1 MSIWCK
7 NSVSELWYQEWACWS
22 PWNGL
27 PLHAYH
33 LWFYCSIMNSVKA
46 DSIYKYSTGF
56 QATSEF
62 MCNIFAFKFK
72 EFGNTHVVIKLLGH
86 KSYHTNADPP
96 NSLCKH
102 CQQQYSVN
110 NKMWLRERETKS
122 EILCEER
129 DGERRKRNIQIDNL
143 LVIAVAF
150 IFVFLVIAALKIQT
164 ATPCQAWQIRTID
177 QWTWVRMTW
186 HIRHARIK
194 RTNTA
199 ACVGTELLDTTL
211 MPYPASLA
219 RRSSE
224 ETHRK
229 DW

>member
-1 MSIWCK
+1 M
-7 NSVSELWYQEWACWS
+7 
-22 PWNGL
+22 
-27 PLHAYH
+27 
-33 LWFYCSIMNSVKA
+33 
-46 DSIYKYSTGF
+46 
-56 QATSEF
+56 
-62 MCNIFAFKFK
+62 K
-72 EFGNTHVVIKLLGH
+72 E
-86 KSYHTNADPP
+86 
-96 NSLCKH
+96 
-102 CQQQYSVN
+102 
-110 NKMWLRERETKS
+110 RERKS

-143 LVIAVAF
+143 RVIAVAF
-150 IFVFLVIAALKIQT
+150 IFVFLVITALKIQT

-186 HIRHARIK
+186 HTKHARIK
-194 RTNTA
+194 RTNTV

-224 ETHRK
+224 ETHQK

>member
-1 MSIWCK
+1 MISGMGVLKSMKWSAITCLPSLVLLYK
-7 NSVSELWYQEWACWS
+7 NEFCQSWQYISTVQVFKQPLNLCVIY
-22 PWNGL
+22 L
-27 PLHAYH
+27 P
-33 LWFYCSIMNSVKA
+33 
-46 DSIYKYSTGF
+46 
-56 QATSEF
+56 
-62 MCNIFAFKFK
+62 FKFK
-72 EFGNTHVVIKLLGH
+72 EFGNTHAVIKLLGH

-96 NSLCKH
+96 NSLCKQ

-110 NKMWLRERETKS
+110 KKMWLRERESKS

-143 LVIAVAF
+143 LMIAVAF
-150 IFVFLVIAALKIQT
+150 IFVFFVIAALKIQT

-194 RTNTA
+194 RINTA

>member
-1 MSIWCK
+1 MISGMGVLK
-7 NSVSELWYQEWACWS
+7 
-22 PWNGL
+22 
-27 PLHAYH
+27 
-33 LWFYCSIMNSVKA
+33 SVKWSA
-46 DSIYKYSTGF
+46 ITCLPSLVLLYKNEFCQSWQYISTVQVFKQPLNLCVIYLP
-56 QATSEF
+56 
-62 MCNIFAFKFK
+62 FKFK
-72 EFGNTHVVIKLLGH
+72 EFGNTHAVIKLLSH

-96 NSLCKH
+96 NSLCKQ

-110 NKMWLRERETKS
+110 KKMWLRERESKS

-143 LVIAVAF
+143 LMIAVAF
-150 IFVFLVIAALKIQT
+150 IFVFFVIAALKIQT

-194 RTNTA
+194 RINTA

>member
-1 MSIWCK
+1 MISGMGVLK
-7 NSVSELWYQEWACWS
+7 
-22 PWNGL
+22 
-27 PLHAYH
+27 
-33 LWFYCSIMNSVKA
+33 SVKWSA
-46 DSIYKYSTGF
+46 ITCLPSLVLLYKNEFCQSWQYISTVQVF
-56 QATSEF
+56 KAI

-72 EFGNTHVVIKLLGH
+72 EFGNTHAVIKLLGH
-86 KSYHTNADPP
+86 KSYTNADPP
-96 NSLCKH
+96 NSLCKQ

-110 NKMWLRERETKS
+110 KKMWLRERESKS

-129 DGERRKRNIQIDNL
+129 DGERRERNIQIDNL
-143 LVIAVAF
+143 LMIAVAF
-150 IFVFLVIAALKIQT
+150 IFVFFVIAALKIQT

-194 RTNTA
+194 RINTA

>member
-1 MSIWCK
+1 MISGMGVLK
-7 NSVSELWYQEWACWS
+7 
-22 PWNGL
+22 
-27 PLHAYH
+27 
-33 LWFYCSIMNSVKA
+33 SVKWSA
-46 DSIYKYSTGF
+46 ITCLPSLVLLYKNEFCQSWQYISTVQVFKQPLNLCVIYLP
-56 QATSEF
+56 
-62 MCNIFAFKFK
+62 FKFK
-72 EFGNTHVVIKLLGH
+72 EFGNTHAVIKLLGH

-96 NSLCKH
+96 NSLCKQ

-110 NKMWLRERETKS
+110 KKMWLRERESKS

-143 LVIAVAF
+143 LMIAVAF
-150 IFVFLVIAALKIQT
+150 IFVFFVIEALKIQT

-194 RTNTA
+194 RINTA

>member
-1 MSIWCK
+1 MISGMGVLK
-7 NSVSELWYQEWACWS
+7 
-22 PWNGL
+22 
-27 PLHAYH
+27 
-33 LWFYCSIMNSVKA
+33 SVKWSA
-46 DSIYKYSTGF
+46 ITCLPSLVLLYKNEFCQSWQYISTVQVFKQPLNLCVIYLP
-56 QATSEF
+56 
-62 MCNIFAFKFK
+62 FKFK
-72 EFGNTHVVIKLLGH
+72 EFGNTHAVIKLLGH

-96 NSLCKH
+96 NSLCKQ

-110 NKMWLRERETKS
+110 KKMWLRERESKS

-143 LVIAVAF
+143 LMIAVAF
-150 IFVFLVIAALKIQT
+150 IFVFFVIAALKIQT

-194 RTNTA
+194 RINTA

-211 MPYPASLA
+211 MPYPASPA

>member
-1 MSIWCK
+1 MISGMGVLK
-7 NSVSELWYQEWACWS
+7 
-22 PWNGL
+22 
-27 PLHAYH
+27 
-33 LWFYCSIMNSVKA
+33 SVKWSA
-46 DSIYKYSTGF
+46 ITCLPSLVLLYKNEFCQSWQYISTVQVF
-56 QATSEF
+56 KQP
-62 MCNIFAFKFK
+62 NIFAFKFK
-72 EFGNTHVVIKLLGH
+72 EFGNTHAVIKLLGH
-86 KSYHTNADPP
+86 KSYTNADPP
-96 NSLCKH
+96 NSLCKQ

-110 NKMWLRERETKS
+110 KKMWLRERESKS

-143 LVIAVAF
+143 LMIAVAF
-150 IFVFLVIAALKIQT
+150 IFVFFVIAALKIQT

-194 RTNTA
+194 RINTA

>member
-1 MSIWCK
+1 MISGMGVLK
-7 NSVSELWYQEWACWS
+7 
-22 PWNGL
+22 
-27 PLHAYH
+27 
-33 LWFYCSIMNSVKA
+33 SVKWSA
-46 DSIYKYSTGF
+46 ITCLPSLVLLYKNEFCQSWQYISTVQVFKQPLNLCVIYLP
-56 QATSEF
+56 
-62 MCNIFAFKFK
+62 FKFK
-72 EFGNTHVVIKLLGH
+72 EFGNTHAVIKLLGH

-96 NSLCKH
+96 NSLCKQ

-110 NKMWLRERETKS
+110 KKMWLRERESKS

-143 LVIAVAF
+143 LMIAVAF
-150 IFVFLVIAALKIQT
+150 IFGFFVIAALKIQT

-194 RTNTA
+194 RINTA

>member
-1 MSIWCK
+1 MISGMGVLK
-7 NSVSELWYQEWACWS
+7 SVKWS
-22 PWNGL
+22 PITCL
-27 PLHAYH
+27 PSLVLLYKNEFCQSWQYISTVQVFKQP
-33 LWFYCSIMNSVKA
+33 LNLCV
-46 DSIYKYSTGF
+46 IYLP
-56 QATSEF
+56 
-62 MCNIFAFKFK
+62 FKFK
-72 EFGNTHVVIKLLGH
+72 EFGNTHAVIKLLGH

-96 NSLCKH
+96 NSLCKQ

-110 NKMWLRERETKS
+110 KKMWLRERESKS

-143 LVIAVAF
+143 LMIAVAF
-150 IFVFLVIAALKIQT
+150 IFGFFVIAALKIQT

-194 RTNTA
+194 RINTA

>member
-1 MSIWCK
+1 MKSGMGVLK
-7 NSVSELWYQEWACWS
+7 
-22 PWNGL
+22 
-27 PLHAYH
+27 
-33 LWFYCSIMNSVKA
+33 SVKWSA
-46 DSIYKYSTGF
+46 ITCLPSLVLLYKNEFCQSWQYISTVQVFKQPLNLCVIYLP
-56 QATSEF
+56 
-62 MCNIFAFKFK
+62 FKFK
-72 EFGNTHVVIKLLGH
+72 EFGNTHAVIKLLGH

-96 NSLCKH
+96 NSLCKQ

-110 NKMWLRERETKS
+110 KKMWLRERESKS

-143 LVIAVAF
+143 LMIAVAF
-150 IFVFLVIAALKIQT
+150 IFVFFVIAALKIQT

-194 RTNTA
+194 RINTA

>member
-1 MSIWCK
+1 MISGMGVLK
-7 NSVSELWYQEWACWS
+7 
-22 PWNGL
+22 
-27 PLHAYH
+27 
-33 LWFYCSIMNSVKA
+33 SVKWSA
-46 DSIYKYSTGF
+46 ITCLPSLVLLYKNEFCQSWQYISTVQVF
-56 QATSEF
+56 KAI

-72 EFGNTHVVIKLLGH
+72 EFGNTHAVIKLLGH
-86 KSYHTNADPP
+86 KSYTNADPP
-96 NSLCKH
+96 NSLCKQ

-110 NKMWLRERETKS
+110 KKMWLRERESKS

-143 LVIAVAF
+143 LMIAVAF
-150 IFVFLVIAALKIQT
+150 IFVFFVIAALKIQT

-194 RTNTA
+194 RINTA

>member
-1 MSIWCK
+1 MISGMGVLK
-7 NSVSELWYQEWACWS
+7 
-22 PWNGL
+22 
-27 PLHAYH
+27 
-33 LWFYCSIMNSVKA
+33 SVKWSA
-46 DSIYKYSTGF
+46 ITCLPSLVLLYKNEFCQSWQYISTVQVFKQPLNLCVIYLP
-56 QATSEF
+56 
-62 MCNIFAFKFK
+62 FKFK
-72 EFGNTHVVIKLLGH
+72 EFGNTHAVIKLLGH

-96 NSLCKH
+96 NSLCKQ

-110 NKMWLRERETKS
+110 KKMWLRERESKS

-143 LVIAVAF
+143 LMIAVAF
-150 IFVFLVIAALKIQT
+150 IFVFFVIAALKIQT

-194 RTNTA
+194 RINTA

>member
-1 MSIWCK
+1 MISGMGVLK
-7 NSVSELWYQEWACWS
+7 
-22 PWNGL
+22 
-27 PLHAYH
+27 
-33 LWFYCSIMNSVKA
+33 SVKWSA
-46 DSIYKYSTGF
+46 ITCLPSLVLLYKNEFCQSWQYISTVQVFKQPLNLCVIYLP
-56 QATSEF
+56 
-62 MCNIFAFKFK
+62 FKFK
-72 EFGNTHVVIKLLGH
+72 EFGNTHAVIKLLGH

-96 NSLCKH
+96 NSLCKQ

-110 NKMWLRERETKS
+110 KKMWLRERESKS

-143 LVIAVAF
+143 LMIAVAF
-150 IFVFLVIAALKIQT
+150 FVIAALKIQT

-194 RTNTA
+194 RINTA

>member
-1 MSIWCK
+1 MISGMGVLK
-7 NSVSELWYQEWACWS
+7 
-22 PWNGL
+22 
-27 PLHAYH
+27 
-33 LWFYCSIMNSVKA
+33 SVKWSA
-46 DSIYKYSTGF
+46 ITCLPSLVLLYKIEFCQSWQYISTVQVFKQPLNLCVIYLP
-56 QATSEF
+56 
-62 MCNIFAFKFK
+62 FKFK
-72 EFGNTHVVIKLLGH
+72 EFGNTHAVIKLLGH

-96 NSLCKH
+96 NSLCKQ

-110 NKMWLRERETKS
+110 KKMWLRERESKS

-143 LVIAVAF
+143 LMIAVAF
-150 IFVFLVIAALKIQT
+150 IFVFFVIAALKIQT

-194 RTNTA
+194 RINTA

-211 MPYPASLA
+211 MPYPASPA